1 MTREYEE
8 VLDWGRKAM
17 HNAVAWQNRC
27 VELSEIIEYFCL
39 DAEDYADKINKAV
52 AKERA
57 ECIKLVYKGTG
68 ESIQAKTLFILQGER
83 KRIADLIN
91 ARGTT

>member
-1 MTREYEE
+1 MNHEFKD
-8 VLDWGRKAM
+8 VLDWGKKAM

-27 VELSEIIEYFCL
+27 VELYEIIEYFCL

-57 ECIKLVYKGTG
+57 ECLKLVHKGSG
-68 ESIQAKTLFILQGER
+68 EPIQTRTLFILQKER
-83 KRIADLIN
+83 KRISDAIKE
-91 ARGTT
+91 RGNT